1 LEAIVTAKK
10 FRSLAL
16 RLPGAQEAGVWV
28 LLRRG
33 GLAGKSEA
41 AAHPSRRKDA
51 GHRLAQKRLAIHG
64 NAAKPP
70 AVKRLVL
77 LLGAVAFAA
86 SVATAA
92 ETITIEELRAMAE
105 AGDAEAQV
113 GLGGLFYLGQGVAKD
128 EVEAVKWYRKA
139 AEQGYA
145 MAQSKLGF
153 MYDNGLGVAKDEVEA
168 GKWFRKAAEEGFADA
183 QFNLGV
189 MYDKGQGVAK
199 DEVEAVKW
207 YRKAAEQGIA
217 MAQINLG
224 VRYANGTGVAKDQV
238 EAYAWFNLAAIKDE
252 SGKKNRKILE
262 ETLSREEI
270 AAGQRRTRELQKE
283 IEAKQKGAP
292 GVP

>member
-1 LEAIVTAKK
+1 M
-10 FRSLAL
+10 
-16 RLPGAQEAGVWV
+16 
-28 LLRRG
+28 
-33 GLAGKSEA
+33 AGKSEA

-139 AEQGYA
+139 AEQG
-145 MAQSKLGF
+145 
-153 MYDNGLGVAKDEVEA
+153 
-168 GKWFRKAAEEGFADA
+168 
-183 QFNLGV
+183 
-189 MYDKGQGVAK
+189 
-199 DEVEAVKW
+199 
-207 YRKAAEQGIA
+207 IA